1 MTTSKPLLCSLIGI
15 ALLFPTLLRAGNPAP
30 KPLPE
35 PLHQAAPK
43 PKPKPKPAPGR
54 PSEEE
59 PLRPVASA
67 FTFEIGRQSALDTY
81 LSPIRYSGLD
91 VALGYE
97 RLRAAGFAPEKWLT
111 RHNVSVNFASM
122 NNQSGSGA
130 MMSLYLD
137 YSFAMLRRWQ
147 LGRGLWLAGGG
158 EAALTL
164 GGLYNL
170 RNSNNPATAKVAID
184 LGATAMAS
192 YHLRVGRLPL
202 TFRYQVSLPVVG
214 AFFSPAFGQSYY
226 EMFYIGNTAGI
237 VHFGAWHNRVDLRNY
252 LSVDIHV
259 GKRALRLGYRQL
271 MRTTHVNHLDTQ
283 VLGHMFVLG
292 ISGEI
297 FRSAPPARRVVSVYN

>member
-111 RHNVSVNFASM
+111 RHNASVNFASM

-147 LGRGLWLAGGG
+147 LGRDLWLAGGG

>member
-1 MTTSKPLLCSLIGI
+1 MTTSKALLCSLIGI
-15 ALLFPTLLRAGNPAP
+15 ALLFPAALRAEKPAP
-30 KPLPE
+30 KPLPKSV
-35 PLHQAAPK
+35 HRSVHK
-43 PKPKPKPAPGR
+43 PRPKPAPGQT
-54 PSEEE
+54 PEEE

-97 RLRAAGFAPEKWLT
+97 RLRAASFAPGKWLT
-111 RHNVSVNFASM
+111 RHNVLLNFASM
-122 NNQSGSGA
+122 SNQSGNGA

-226 EMFYIGNTAGI
+226 EMFYLGNTSGI

-252 LSVDIHV
+252 LSVDLHL
-259 GKRALRLGYRQL
+259 GKMALRLGYRQL

>member
-1 MTTSKPLLCSLIGI
+1 MCSLIGI
-15 ALLFPTLLRAGNPAP
+15 ALLFPAALRAEKPAP
-30 KPLPE
+30 KPLPKSV
-35 PLHQAAPK
+35 HRSVHK
-43 PKPKPKPAPGR
+43 PRPKPAPGQT
-54 PSEEE
+54 PEEE

-97 RLRAAGFAPEKWLT
+97 RLRAASFAPGKWLT
-111 RHNVSVNFASM
+111 RHNVLLNFASM
-122 NNQSGSGA
+122 SNQSGNGA

-226 EMFYIGNTAGI
+226 EMFYLGNTSGI

-252 LSVDIHV
+252 LSVDLHL
-259 GKRALRLGYRQL
+259 GKMALRLGYRQL

>member
-111 RHNVSVNFASM
+111 RHNASVNFASM

-252 LSVDIHV
+252 LSVDLHL
-259 GKRALRLGYRQL
+259 GKMALRLGYRQL
-271 MRTTHVNHLDTQ
+271 MRTTHVNHIDTQ
-283 VLGHMFVLG
+283 VLNHMFVLG

-297 FRSAPPARRVVSVYN
+297 FRSAPPARRVVSLYY

>member
-1 MTTSKPLLCSLIGI
+1 MATCKALLYSFIGA
-15 ALLFPTLLRAGNPAP
+15 ALLFPGYLRAEEPQ
-30 KPLPE
+30 PE
-35 PLHQAAPK
+35 D
-43 PKPKPKPAPGR
+43 
-54 PSEEE
+54 

-67 FTFEIGRQSALDTY
+67 FTVEVGRQSALDTY
-81 LSPIRYSGLD
+81 LTPIRYRELD

-97 RLRAAGFAPEKWLT
+97 RLRAASFAPEKWLT
-111 RHNVSVNFASM
+111 RHNVLVNFATMS
-122 NNQSGSGA
+122 NQSGNGSMLSG
-130 MMSLYLD
+130 YVD

-147 LGRGLWLAGGG
+147 LLDGLWLAGGG

-170 RNSNNPATAKVAID
+170 RNSNNPATAKAAID

-192 YHLRVGRLPL
+192 YHLQVGRLPL

-226 EMFYIGNTAGI
+226 EMFYIGNADGI

-252 LSVDIHV
+252 LSVDIHL
-259 GKRALRLGYRQL
+259 GKRALRLGYRQI
-271 MRTTHVNHLDTQ
+271 MRTTHINHIDTQ
-283 VLGHMFVLG
+283 VLNHMFVLG

-297 FRSAPPARRVVSVYN
+297 FRTAPRERRVVSVYQ

>member
-111 RHNVSVNFASM
+111 RHNASVNFASM

>member
-1 MTTSKPLLCSLIGI
+1 MTTSKALLCSLIGI
-15 ALLFPTLLRAGNPAP
+15 ALLFPAALRAEKPAP
-30 KPLPE
+30 ESLPKPVR
-35 PLHQAAPK
+35 QAAHESS
-43 PKPKPKPAPGR
+43 PKPAPGR
-54 PSEEE
+54 APEEE

-97 RLRAAGFAPEKWLT
+97 RLRAASFAPEKWLT

-122 NNQSGSGA
+122 KNQSGSGA

-226 EMFYIGNTAGI
+226 EMFYIGNTSGI

-252 LSVDIHV
+252 LSVDLHL
-259 GKRALRLGYRQL
+259 GKMALRLGYRQL
-271 MRTTHVNHLDTQ
+271 MRTTHVNHIDTQ

-297 FRSAPPARRVVSVYN
+297 FRTAPPARRVVSVYY

>member
-1 MTTSKPLLCSLIGI
+1 MTTSKALLCSLIGI
-15 ALLFPTLLRAGNPAP
+15 ALLFPAALRAEKPAP
-30 KPLPE
+30 KPLPKSV
-35 PLHQAAPK
+35 HRSVHK
-43 PKPKPKPAPGR
+43 PRPKPAPGR
-54 PSEEE
+54 ASETE

-97 RLRAAGFAPEKWLT
+97 RLRAASFAPEKWLT
-111 RHNVSVNFASM
+111 RHNVLLNFASM
-122 NNQSGSGA
+122 SNQSGNGA

-170 RNSNNPATAKVAID
+170 RNSNNPATAKVVID

-192 YHLRVGRLPL
+192 YHLQVGRLPL

-214 AFFSPAFGQSYY
+214 TFFSPAFGQSYY
-226 EMFYIGNTAGI
+226 EMFYLGNTAGI
-237 VHFGAWHNRVDLRNY
+237 VHFGVWHNRVDLRNY
-252 LSVDIHV
+252 LSVDLHL
-259 GKRALRLGYRQL
+259 GKMALRLGYRQL
-271 MRTTHVNHLDTQ
+271 MRTTHINHIDTQ
-283 VLGHMFVLG
+283 VLSHMFVLG

-297 FRSAPPARRVVSVYN
+297 FRAAPPARRVVSVYY

>member
-35 PLHQAAPK
+35 PLHQAV

-111 RHNVSVNFASM
+111 RHNASVNFASM

>member
-35 PLHQAAPK
+35 PLHQAA

-111 RHNVSVNFASM
+111 RHNASVNFASM

-192 YHLRVGRLPL
+192 YHLRVGWLPL

>member
-35 PLHQAAPK
+35 PLHQAA

-111 RHNVSVNFASM
+111 RHNASVNFASM

>member
-1 MTTSKPLLCSLIGI
+1 MTTSKALLCSLIGI
-15 ALLFPTLLRAGNPAP
+15 ALLFPAALRAEKPAP
-30 KPLPE
+30 KPLPKSV
-35 PLHQAAPK
+35 HRSVHK
-43 PKPKPKPAPGR
+43 PRPKPAPGQT
-54 PSEEE
+54 PEEE

-97 RLRAAGFAPEKWLT
+97 RLRAASFAPGKWLT
-111 RHNVSVNFASM
+111 RHNVLLNFASM
-122 NNQSGSGA
+122 SNQSGNGA

-192 YHLRVGRLPL
+192 YHLREGRLPL

-226 EMFYIGNTAGI
+226 EMFYLGNTSGI

-252 LSVDIHV
+252 LSVDLHL
-259 GKRALRLGYRQL
+259 GKMALRLGYRQL